1 MVTAIMTAAIIK
13 IVLILPNI
21 EFLGLSRWPRNEI
34 FITTNI
40 KKVNQSFSSSSLF
53 SSLDEPPPTL
63 MSTNSGLLR
72 GELFPFSHSSL

>member
-1 MVTAIMTAAIIK
+1 MIAAIIM
-13 IVLILPNI
+13 IVVRCPNLGYLDLSTLP
-21 EFLGLSRWPRNEI
+21 RDDI

-40 KKVNQSFSSSSLF
+40 KKLNQSFSSSSSLL

-72 GELFPFSHSSL
+72 GELFPF

>member
-1 MVTAIMTAAIIK
+1 MIAAIIM
-13 IVLILPNI
+13 IVVRCPNLRYLDLSTLP
-21 EFLGLSRWPRNEI
+21 RDDI

-40 KKVNQSFSSSSLF
+40 KKLNQSFSSSSSLL

-72 GELFPFSHSSL
+72 GELFPF

>member
-1 MVTAIMTAAIIK
+1 MIAAIIM
-13 IVLILPNI
+13 IVVRCPNLRYLDLSTLP
-21 EFLGLSRWPRNEI
+21 RDDI

-40 KKVNQSFSSSSLF
+40 IKLNQSFSSSSSLL

-72 GELFPFSHSSL
+72 GELFPF